1 MRYKIGIASSDG
13 KVVNLHFGK
22 ASVFYIV
29 EADSETMTFQYIE
42 SRTTEPVCQGQEHDE
57 DQLLLLADRLKDCDY
72 VLVSQIGNGA
82 RAALDRFHIDAYE
95 LPGLLEE
102 SIQRLLSFVEV
113 QKLFVER

>member
-57 DQLLLLADRLKDCDY
+57 NQLLLLADRLRDCDY

-95 LPGLLEE
+95 LPGLVEE
-102 SIQRLLSFVEV
+102 SIQRMLSFVKV